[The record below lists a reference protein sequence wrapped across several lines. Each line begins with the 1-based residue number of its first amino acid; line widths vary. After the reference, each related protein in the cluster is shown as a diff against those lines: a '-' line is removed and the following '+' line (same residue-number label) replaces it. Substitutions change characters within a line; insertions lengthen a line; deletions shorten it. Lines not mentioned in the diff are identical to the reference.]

1 MDLAFLTRLIGLALV
16 ALPVAYAYPSS
27 LSSFI
32 SAPLSQ
38 PLSQATV
45 TIAGQVFIVDP
56 ADIILDRTTIE
67 PGSAGISINDQIVSA
82 DAAHDLF
89 VDGTEILADPT
100 GSNSA
105 ENIANNKTAKFSSNA
120 TFSGSVPASSVTAAA
135 AGYDILGGEI
145 AHIAVQ
151 VASTHATYRAGVPIS
166 TSVSA
171 STSMAAT
178 PSGGSAPLGPVVIP
192 SASSAMTNSSLSKAS
207 TAGLAPNVQE
217 NVSQTQS
224 RSTGSDSMSAST
236 PKINLIPTGSSI
248 HSNSSSGLYVVA
260 GASKISS
267 SASSDRQSMH
277 TTGTPSPS
285 AILVPGGQPNTITTG
300 PTLAIPTISLNPT
313 GSVASSQ
320 VMLLVGAIFSITEE
334 AKTLSAIIKDNG
346 PKVSLVSKIKG
357 IDDRI
362 LNELEDMHPPGPPPS
377 NAAGPD
383 FCAAN
388 SWIANVQ
395 IDDAVTNAPPYPTKD
410 FKFAIPAGILEPAPL
425 PCTWQPSPGNSQPGS
440 MRCNPGEEIVLCT
453 IPVTTAITCKQDN
466 PDRIEPLAQ
475 CVFWQ

>member
-135 AGYDILGGEI
+135 AGYNILGGEI

-151 VASTHATYRAGVPIS
+151 VASTHATYRAGVPVP

-178 PSGGSAPLGPVVIP
+178 PSGDSASLGPVVIP
-192 SASSAMTNSSLSKAS
+192 SASSAMTNSSPSKAS

-217 NVSQTQS
+217 HFSQTQS

-248 HSNSSSGLYVVA
+248 HSNCSSGLYVVA

-277 TTGTPSPS
+277 STGTPSPS
-285 AILVPGGQPNTITTG
+285 AMLVPGWQPNTITTG

-377 NAAGPD
+377 YEEACLHGLASLT
-383 FCAAN
+383 
-388 SWIANVQ
+388 SWKI
-395 IDDAVTNAPPYPTKD
+395 
-410 FKFAIPAGILEPAPL
+410 
-425 PCTWQPSPGNSQPGS
+425 
-440 MRCNPGEEIVLCT
+440 
-453 IPVTTAITCKQDN
+453 
-466 PDRIEPLAQ
+466 
-475 CVFWQ
+475 